1 MSKNEIRSEAM
12 RYVDNAK
19 EILSTKAGKE
29 GKYYNDPKYIKM
41 AGNTLWNG
49 ALLALDH
56 KFPEIKKGKGRPDQT
71 KYRQRINDGKVS
83 KMFDQGYYYTH
94 LVMGYDGQGTVAV
107 VKEAIDDVT
116 GIINWATES

>member
-1 MSKNEIRSEAM
+1 MRKNEVRSEAL

-49 ALLALDH
+49 ALLSHDH
-56 KFPEIKKGKGRPDQT
+56 KFPDIKKGKVRPT
-71 KYRQRINDGKVS
+71 KPNTVRGSMTARCQKCWTR
-83 KMFDQGYYYTH
+83 
-94 LVMGYDGQGTVAV
+94 GTT
-107 VKEAIDDVT
+107 IP
-116 GIINWATES
+116 NF